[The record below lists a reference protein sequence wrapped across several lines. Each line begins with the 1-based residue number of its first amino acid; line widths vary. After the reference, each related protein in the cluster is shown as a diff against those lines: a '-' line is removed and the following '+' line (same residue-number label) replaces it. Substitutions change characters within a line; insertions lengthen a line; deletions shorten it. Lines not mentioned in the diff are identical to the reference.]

1 MVGAKRHLID
11 VFMTQTYTTYQGQN
25 IIDLALQLYGNPQA
39 FFMILDDN
47 PNLSMNKEIAAG
59 TKVKYDTDKID
70 IRDYPLVKYFKN
82 KLPQAVIVKTG
93 N

>member
-1 MVGAKRHLID
+1 MMQV
-11 VFMTQTYTTYQGQN
+11 YTTYEGQN

-39 FFMILDDN
+39 FFMLLDDN
-47 PNLSMNKEIAAG
+47 PTLSLDQEIAAG
-59 TKVKYDTDKID
+59 TEVRYDPDKVD

>member
-1 MVGAKRHLID
+1 MIQV
-11 VFMTQTYTTYQGQN
+11 YTTYEGQN

-39 FFMILDDN
+39 FFVLLDDN
-47 PNLSMNKEIAAG
+47 PTLSLDEEIAAG
-59 TKVKYDTDKID
+59 TKVRYDPDKVD
-70 IRDYPLVKYFKN
+70 IRDYPLVKYFQN

>member
-1 MVGAKRHLID
+1 
-11 VFMTQTYTTYQGQN
+11 MTQTYTTYEGQN

-47 PNLSMNKEIAAG
+47 PTLSLDEEIAAG
-59 TKVKYDTDKID
+59 TEVKYDTDKID

-82 KLPQAVIVKTG
+82 KLPQAVIVKAG

>member
-1 MVGAKRHLID
+1 
-11 VFMTQTYTTYQGQN
+11 
-25 IIDLALQLYGNPQA
+25 
-39 FFMILDDN
+39 MILDDN

>member
-1 MVGAKRHLID
+1 MI
-11 VFMTQTYTTYQGQN
+11 QIYTTYEGQN

-39 FFMILDDN
+39 FFMLLDDN
-47 PNLSMNKEIAAG
+47 PTLSLDQEIAAG
-59 TKVKYDTDKID
+59 TEVRYDPDKVD
-70 IRDYPLVKYFKN
+70 IRDYPLIKYFKN

>member
-1 MVGAKRHLID
+1 
-11 VFMTQTYTTYQGQN
+11 MTQTYTTYEGQN

-47 PNLSMNKEIAAG
+47 PTLSLDEEIAAG
-59 TKVKYDTDKID
+59 TEVKYDTDKID